1 MEFPEGWGGIIKDR
15 SSMAAKRVYTS
26 AGVIDAGY
34 RGEIIV
40 LLRDDNSS
48 EYVIKGGDKIAQ
60 IVPLKSIE
68 CIVEEAED
76 LSTTSRSDGGF
87 GSTGS

>member
-1 MEFPEGWGGIIKDR
+1 
-15 SSMAAKRVYTS
+15 MAAKRIYTS

-40 LLRDDNSS
+40 LLRNDNST
-48 EYVIKGGDKIAQ
+48 EYIIKSGDKIAQ
-60 IVPLKSIE
+60 IVPIKSIE
-68 CIVEEAED
+68 CVVEEAEE
-76 LSTTSRSDGGF
+76 LSTTARSDGGF